1 MDHSSNRYLLAN
13 SPPGEGGFVTFDALL
28 ERASSTFEL
37 DMHPSVAVQR
47 FSNNSASDSVNRAID
62 LASKWTGVRSTFGL
76 GGSYSEL
83 STLGTEL
90 TSTGVVEGNTR
101 QRQETA
107 FMSWQYQQSENRQLT
122 AQANYNN
129 TTYTG
134 QEAFLLPGYRYP
146 NGSLAERFTLSDRD
160 AITVSASGGYLSS
173 PHSPIQDS
181 SLCASKTTTCS
192 SSTEDEQL
200 VAALDHSFSE
210 RLTLYASAGVNDR
223 SSNGRKTGYVGEFT
237 LKRIVDERNQ
247 WKLDYTRNVSASGFG
262 VLAQHSAGT
271 VSYSRDL
278 AYQLNA
284 GLAVSYIE
292 DSQDVTS
299 GPLLLQ
305 TRKYESADATLK
317 WLSGETS
324 TVSLGAGYSRATTVS
339 EPPTPVAHGW
349 RASISYRWT
358 PRPVSFSR

>member
-13 SPPGEGGFVTFDALL
+13 SPPGEGGFVTLDALL
-28 ERASSTFEL
+28 ARTTSTFEL

-47 FSNNSASDSVNRAID
+47 FSNNSASDSVNRSID
-62 LASKWTGVRSTFGL
+62 LASKWTRVRSTFGL

-107 FMSWQYQQSENRQLT
+107 SVSWQYQQSENRQLT
-122 AQANYNN
+122 AQATYNN

-146 NGSLAERFTLSDRD
+146 NGSLAERFSLSDRD

-173 PHSPIQDS
+173 PKSPSPGSS
-181 SLCASKTTTCS
+181 SLCSSSTCS

-200 VAALDHSFSE
+200 VVALDHAFSE
-210 RLTLYASAGVNDR
+210 RFTLYASAGVNDR
-223 SSNGRKTGYVGEFT
+223 SSNGRKAGYVGEFT
-237 LKRIVDERNQ
+237 LKRVVDERNQ
-247 WKLDYTRNVSASGFG
+247 WKLDYTRNVTASGFG

-271 VSYSRDL
+271 LSFSRDL
-278 AYQLNA
+278 AFQLNA
-284 GLAVSYIE
+284 GLALSVVQ

-305 TRKYESADATLK
+305 TRKYESADATLN

-324 TVSLGAGYSRATTVS
+324 TVSLGTGYSRATTVS
-339 EPPTPVAHGW
+339 EPPTPLAHGW
-349 RASISYRWT
+349 RASISYRWK
-358 PRPVSFSR
+358 PHPVSFSR